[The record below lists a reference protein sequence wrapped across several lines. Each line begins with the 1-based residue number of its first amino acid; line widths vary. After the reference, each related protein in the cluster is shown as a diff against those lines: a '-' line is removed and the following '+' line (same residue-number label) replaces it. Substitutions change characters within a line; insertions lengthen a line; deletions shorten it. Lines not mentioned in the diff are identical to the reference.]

1 MKPLIVLICVFAIS
15 ALAFKIF
22 RGNFEWMLSGRIAMS
37 VMLVFTAVSHFVF
50 TKGMA
55 MMLPE
60 FIPFKIQVI
69 YLTGLIELAGAL
81 GLFFPAYRVL
91 TAWLLI
97 VFFVFILPANIHAA
111 VIHVNIEKGTFDG
124 NGLAYLWFRVPLQ
137 VLFIVWIYLS
147 TIKNY

>member
-37 VMLVFTAVSHFVF
+37 VMLAFTAVSHFVF

-81 GLFFPAYRVL
+81 GLFFPTYRVL

-97 VFFVFILPANIHAA
+97 VFFVLILPANIHAA

>member
-37 VMLVFTAVSHFVF
+37 VMLAFNAVSHFVF

-81 GLFFPAYRVL
+81 GLFFPTYRVL

-97 VFFVFILPANIHAA
+97 VFFVLILPANIHAA